1 MVTIILALLGS
12 AGSAAATWVTG
23 WLTPVLLGVS
33 LLFLGR
39 AFYAL
44 YVKRNGTRATKIIT
58 WLSFTLVVVFWTWQ
72 LVFARGS

>member
-1 MVTIILALLGS
+1 MLTIVLALLGS

-23 WLTPVLLGVS
+23 WLTPILVGAS
-33 LLFLGR
+33 ILFLGR

-58 WLSFTLVVVFWTWQ
+58 WFSFTFVVVFWMWRLF
-72 LVFARGS
+72 LV